1 MTILYIFLAL
11 LMFGIMIT
19 VHEAGH
25 FFAARLTGIPVKEFA
40 IGFGPS
46 IVKWKSRKHE
56 TMFHLRSI
64 PVGGYCAFYGEDD
77 IEGKEIND
85 PRAFGKH
92 KVSSRLLTI
101 LMGSVMNI
109 VLALVVA
116 FGYYA
121 VSGVPTTTGPY
132 VTRVQSVNQGS
143 PAELSGIFMGD
154 IIVSVDNQ
162 PVTSN
167 LSELLDAY
175 GQKGEFPVNM
185 TVARGYGETQKMV
198 DVLVTPIK
206 NQDTNRYMLGIM
218 VDVSAPVEMVKGGLI
233 DSFKAAVQ
241 LCIGASRS
249 ILDAFRN
256 LLFRGEGMGEMTGVV
271 GVTQMIVEET
281 QRSQLQGYLS
291 MLIFISINLGLVN
304 LFPFPGLDGSR
315 FLFLVVEAVRGK
327 PVEKEAYVHAAGMIL
342 LLGFMLFITLRDIL
356 RLF

>member
-1 MTILYIFLAL
+1 MTILYILLAL

-46 IVKWKSRKHE
+46 IAQWNSKKYE
-56 TMFHLRSI
+56 TKFYLRSI
-64 PVGGYCAFYGEDD
+64 PVGGYCMFYGEDD

-121 VSGVPTTTGPY
+121 VSGVPTITGPY
-132 VTRVQSVNQGS
+132 TTRVQSVNQGS
-143 PAELSGIFMGD
+143 PAEMAGILMGD
-154 IIVSVDNQ
+154 VITSVEGQ
-162 PVTSN
+162 KVTNN
-167 LSELLDAY
+167 LSILLDFY
-175 GQKGEFPVNM
+175 GQKGEFPVNL
-185 TVARGYGETQKMV
+185 TVARGYGEAQKLV
-198 DVLVTPIK
+198 DLQVTPIK
-206 NQDTNRYMLGIM
+206 DQDTNRYMLGVI
-218 VDVSAPVEMVKGGLI
+218 VDISAPVEVVKSGLLG
-233 DSFKAAVQ
+233 SFKAAVQ
-241 LCIGASRS
+241 LCVGASRS

-256 LLFRGEGMGEMTGVV
+256 LVFRGEGMGEMTGVV

-315 FLFLVVEAVRGK
+315 LLFLLVEAIRGK
-327 PVEKEAYVHAAGMIL
+327 PVEKEAYVHAAGMVL